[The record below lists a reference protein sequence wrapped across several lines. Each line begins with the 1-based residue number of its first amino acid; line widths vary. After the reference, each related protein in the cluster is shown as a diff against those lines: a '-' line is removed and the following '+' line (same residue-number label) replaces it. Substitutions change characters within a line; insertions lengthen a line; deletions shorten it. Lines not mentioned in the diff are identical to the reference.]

1 MAEILR
7 NITKLIGHHF
17 AVHSYFEQRLS
28 CYSMDNHSHPTIE
41 LFYVVNGTAKYSFTG
56 SKQKPITEHLKK
68 GDLVLIDAECPHKLF
83 IEKGCHGL
91 FLELSSILT
100 DSDSVPVVDSY
111 AVVCNCDSLIK
122 GFGEKDY
129 ILLND
134 FLFIKQTILR
144 LQALLNSDKLEYID
158 HYFTQTII
166 AELLLSINECY
177 RKTYLTNPY
186 ISRIVEFIIRK
197 YQDNISASNIARAV
211 NMNETYMQKLFK
223 KEMGDTLLEYITKY
237 RISQSIALMRNT
249 NMKFIDIAIQVGFNN
264 RQTFYNAFKEF
275 TGYNPLRFRKFLS
288 RPVTSFLSTS
298 MRK

>member
-1 MAEILR
+1 MTGILR
-7 NITKLIGHHF
+7 NITTLISHHF
-17 AVHSYFEQRLS
+17 AVRSYFEQKLS
-28 CYSMDNHSHPTIE
+28 GYSMEYHSHPTIE
-41 LFYVVNGTAKYSFTG
+41 LFYVIQGNASYSFYGIT
-56 SKQKPITEHLKK
+56 QKTVTEHLKK
-68 GDLVLIDAECPHKLF
+68 GDLVLVDAECPHKLL
-83 IEKGCHGL
+83 IKKGCHGL
-91 FLELSSILT
+91 FLELISILT
-100 DSDSVPVVDSY
+100 DSDSVPTVDSY
-111 AVVCNCDSLIK
+111 AVVCNCDSLIR
-122 GFGEKDY
+122 GFGQKDY

-134 FLFIKQTILR
+134 FLFIKQTIIR

-186 ISRIVEFIIRK
+186 IGRIIEFIIRE
-197 YQDNISASNIARAV
+197 YQENISAPVIAKAV

-249 NMKFIDIAIQVGFNN
+249 NMKFIDIAVQVGFNN

-275 TGYNPLRFRKFLS
+275 TGYNPLRFKKFLS
-288 RPVTSFLSTS
+288 RPVTSFNT
-298 MRK
+298 K

>member
-1 MAEILR
+1 MAGILR
-7 NITKLIGHHF
+7 NITTLIDHHF

-28 CYSMDNHSHPTIE
+28 KYSMDYHSHPTIE
-41 LFYVVNGTAKYSFTG
+41 LFYVVKGRANYTFTG
-56 SKQKPITEHLKK
+56 NGQKTVVERLKS
-68 GDLVLIDAECPHKLF
+68 GDLVLIDAECPHKLS

-91 FLELSSILT
+91 FLELSVILT
-100 DSDSVPVVDSY
+100 DSDSVPAVDSY

-177 RKTYLTNPY
+177 RKTYLANPY
-186 ISRIVEFIIRK
+186 ISGIVEFITRE
-197 YQDNISASNIARAV
+197 YQENITAPVIARAV
-211 NMNETYMQKLFK
+211 NLNETYMQKLFK
-223 KEMGDTLLEYITKY
+223 KELGVTLSEYVARY

-249 NMKFIDIAIQVGFNN
+249 NMKFIDIAAQVGFNN

-275 TGYNPLRFRKFLS
+275 SGYNPKLFRKFLS
-288 RPVTSFLSTS
+288 RPVTSFIS
-298 MRK
+298 K